1 MKRILTAVVL
11 VPAVVLTIFM
21 GPYWL
26 VTAFSAVAA
35 GLAGWEL
42 LSFAPTGDARQ
53 ASVGGPS
60 NGVSSLSVATRVV
73 AMVAIGLLF
82 GMNFRWPDML
92 PAALGGLSLG
102 LLVWCAFALPTGQV
116 MTGAAQAVFALLYT
130 GATMVTLPMIFS
142 SEDGKSVVL
151 FLLCAVWAG
160 DITALYVGRAW
171 GRHRMAPRLSP
182 NKTWE
187 GAAGSMAGSVAIAA
201 ALYGLAAGMNAHDLN
216 MLLYTGPLMR
226 WVGLAAVVNV
236 AAQVGDLV
244 ESALKRSAGVKDS
257 GRLLPG
263 HGGMLDRVDAL
274 LLAAPVLWY
283 VLLVQR
289 I

>member
-26 VTAFSAVAA
+26 VTAFSAVVA

-42 LSFAPTGDARQ
+42 LSF
-53 ASVGGPS
+53 
-60 NGVSSLSVATRVV
+60 VSSGVTRPPRVV
-73 AMVAIGLLF
+73 TMVAIGLLF
-82 GMNFRWPDML
+82 AINFRWPDML

-102 LLVWCAFALPTGQV
+102 LLVWCSFALPTEQV
-116 MTGAAQAVFALLYT
+116 MASAAHAVFALLYT
-130 GATMVTLPMIFS
+130 GATMVTLPMLFS

-151 FLLCAVWAG
+151 FLLCSVWAG
-160 DITALYVGRAW
+160 DIAALYVGRAV
-171 GRHRMAPRLSP
+171 GRHRMAPKLSP

-187 GAAGSMAGSVAIAA
+187 GAAGSLVGSMAIAA
-201 ALYGLAAGMNAHDLN
+201 ALYGLATGMNAHDMN
-216 MLLYTGPLMR
+216 MLLYTGPLVR
-226 WVGLAAVVNV
+226 WLALAAVVNV

-274 LLAAPVLWY
+274 LVAAPVLWY

>member
-26 VTAFSAVAA
+26 VTAFSAVVA

-42 LSFAPTGDARQ
+42 LSF
-53 ASVGGPS
+53 
-60 NGVSSLSVATRVV
+60 VSSGMTRPPRVV
-73 AMVAIGLLF
+73 TMVAIGLLF
-82 GMNFRWPDML
+82 AINFRWPDML

-102 LLVWCAFALPTGQV
+102 LLVWCSFALPTEQV
-116 MTGAAQAVFALLYT
+116 MASAAHAVFALLYT
-130 GATMVTLPMIFS
+130 GATMVTLPMLFT

-151 FLLCAVWAG
+151 FLVCCVWAG
-160 DITALYVGRAW
+160 DIAALYVGRSI

-187 GAAGSMAGSVAIAA
+187 GAVGSLVGSVAIAA
-201 ALYGLAAGMNAHDLN
+201 ALYGLAELMNAHDLN
-216 MLLYTGPLMR
+216 MLLYTGPLPR
-226 WVGLAAVVNV
+226 WLALALVVNV

-244 ESALKRSAGVKDS
+244 ESALKRSVGVKDS
-257 GRLLPG
+257 GNLLPG

-283 VLLVQR
+283 VLLLQHV
-289 I
+289 